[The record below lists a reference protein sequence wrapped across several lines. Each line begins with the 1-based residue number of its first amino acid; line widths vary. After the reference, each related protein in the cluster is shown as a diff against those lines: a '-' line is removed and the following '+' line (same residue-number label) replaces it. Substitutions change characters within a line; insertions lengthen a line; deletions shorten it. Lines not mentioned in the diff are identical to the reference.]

1 MKFNLVGH
9 EGMHGGKAQM
19 SVDLQV
25 SQHDFTAHV
34 PGCFPPKR
42 KVR

>member
-9 EGMHGGKAQM
+9 AGMHRGKAQM
-19 SVDLQV
+19 PVGVQV
-25 SQHDFTAHV
+25 SQHDSTAHV
-34 PGCFPPKR
+34 PGCLTPER